1 MSDNF
6 VDTDKVFIRRISK
19 KIAKK
24 MIIDNHYTHAWTSC
38 RYALGVYYEDK
49 DSNFFGKNKLIGC
62 LVYGHPV
69 GASAAESVSPELDKG
84 SVLELK
90 RLWIADGYGKNIE
103 SYCISQSFDWLRE
116 NDPSIKAL
124 ISYADSAEDHLGTIY
139 QATNWLYQG
148 RSADIQ
154 LMDNFNISLQK
165 DPYKWIHSRTCF
177 SRWGSNNL
185 EHLKKEIGKE
195 GYKEFWRQKAMGKYR
210 YVYILE
216 THKGK
221 KKKILNT
228 LKHEIK
234 PYPKRN
240 EEEVPEVEHY
250 YTYESEYADGD
261 FW

>member
-1 MSDNF
+1 MSKNY
-6 VDTDKVFIRRISK
+6 VDTDKVSVREINK

-24 MIIDNHYTHAWTSC
+24 MIVEHHYTHAWTAC
-38 RYALGVYYEDK
+38 RYALGVYYKDED
-49 DSNFFGKNKLIGC
+49 SRYFGDNKLIGC

-69 GASAAESVSPELDKG
+69 GAAAAESVSPVLDKG

-90 RLWIADGYGKNIE
+90 RLYIHDGYGKNIE
-103 SYCISQSFDWLRE
+103 SYSISQSFDWLRE
-116 NDPSIKAL
+116 NDPSVKAL
-124 ISYADSAEDHLGTIY
+124 MSYADSAEDHLGTIY

-154 LMDNFNISLQK
+154 LMDNYNISLQK

-195 GYKEFWRQKAMGKYR
+195 GYDEFWRQKAMGKHR

-216 THKGK
+216 TNKGK
-221 KKKILNT
+221 RKKILNN
-228 LKHEIK
+228 LKHETK
-234 PYPKRN
+234 PYPKDN
-240 EEEVPEVEHY
+240 FEEVPEIEHY
-250 YTYESEYADGD
+250 ETYDVEASEY
-261 FW
+261 W